1 MPQPRAS
8 TIFVGQIAEQKPVL
22 DNALT
27 TIPDALAVLKD
38 ERENLAEALDQL
50 VQFSALAADSANQ
63 TKQSLVQELKDLGP
77 VLESLAN
84 AGPALTRS

>member
-1 MPQPRAS
+1 
-8 TIFVGQIAEQKPVL
+8 
-22 DNALT
+22 
-27 TIPDALAVLKD
+27 VLKD